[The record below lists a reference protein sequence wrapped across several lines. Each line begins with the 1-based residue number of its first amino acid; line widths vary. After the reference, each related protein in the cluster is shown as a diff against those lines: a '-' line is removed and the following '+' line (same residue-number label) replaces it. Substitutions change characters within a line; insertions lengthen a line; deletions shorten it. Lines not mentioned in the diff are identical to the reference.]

1 LGAIA
6 GVFGGAENARTIVQE
21 MLLALRHRGSNTRI
35 AVAQGKPS
43 PWAIGCTCND
53 GLETHFLESQRAV
66 LAFDGSFFR
75 RSNQVKFAQR
85 QMSKRI
91 VRDGAR
97 TLMSVP
103 GEFAALSI
111 LRNRMFAF
119 RDLNGLKPLY
129 YAGGRGRWAF
139 ASERKALWKIGLRNV
154 GRVSPGGLYS
164 VDRHG
169 ITRTRVELIKRL
181 AQRPIT
187 YEQATSKLTRLLK
200 RSIRSVTAGM
210 GKIAVAFSGGLDS
223 AVTAVL
229 AKERCETELVSVGLP
244 GSPEMSTVDKYA
256 QEIKLP
262 ITVETFEPD
271 CLEDYVRRVVW
282 LIEEPNLMKV
292 SVAVP
297 LHWAAMVAAKRG
309 FSVMLC
315 GQGSDELFGGYYKY
329 AKTLDMK
336 GRKALVNELYRS
348 VIEASR
354 VNYERDEQATAPSG
368 VELRTPFAD
377 LDVIRFSLTIPSEY
391 KVKAGNDLTRKWVLR
406 SVAEVL
412 GVPKDI
418 AWRRKKAIQ
427 HGTGVENAI
436 RKLAKSKNVTAES
449 YLASVHAEV
458 KRMESMPS
466 FSNQFQ

>member
-21 MLLALRHRGSNTRI
+21 LLLALRHRGSNMRI
-35 AVAQGKPS
+35 AVAQEES
-43 PWAIGCTCND
+43 STWAIGCLSNN
-53 GLETHFLESQRAV
+53 GLETHFLESERAV
-66 LAFDGSFFR
+66 LAFDGSFFQQP
-75 RSNQVKFAQR
+75 NQVKFAQR
-85 QMSKRI
+85 HLRKRT
-91 VRDGAR
+91 VRDAAR

-103 GEFAALSI
+103 GEFAALGI
-111 LRNRMFAF
+111 LRSRLFAF

-129 YAGGRGRWAF
+129 CAGGRGHWAF

-154 GRVSPGGLYS
+154 ERVPPGRLYS

-169 ITRTRVELIKRL
+169 ITRTGLGLIKRPR
-181 AQRPIT
+181 QRPIP
-187 YEQATSKLTRLLK
+187 YEQAASELTRLLK
-200 RSIRSVTAGM
+200 RSIRNVTAGID
-210 GKIAVAFSGGLDS
+210 KVAVAFSGGLDS

-229 AKERCETELVSVGLP
+229 AKETCETELVSVGLSR
-244 GSPEMSTVDKYA
+244 SPELLTVDKYA
-256 QEIKLP
+256 HEINLP
-262 ITVETFEPD
+262 ITIDAFEPD
-271 CLEDYVRRVVW
+271 SLEDYVRRVVW

-297 LHWAAMVAAKRG
+297 LHWAAMVAARRG
-309 FSVMLC
+309 FAIMLC

-329 AKTLDMK
+329 AKTLDTK
-336 GRKALVNELYRS
+336 GRNALVNELYRS
-348 VIEASR
+348 VVEASQ
-354 VNYERDEQATAPSG
+354 VNCERDEQATAPSG

-412 GVPKDI
+412 GLPKDI

-436 RKLAKSKNVTAES
+436 RKLAKTKNLTAES
-449 YLASVHAEV
+449 YLASVHTEV
-458 KRMESMPS
+458 RGMESMP
-466 FSNQFQ
+466 

>member
-1 LGAIA
+1 MGAIA
-6 GVFGGAENARTIVQE
+6 GVFGVADNARTMVQE
-21 MLLALRHRGSNTRI
+21 LLLALRHRGSNMRI
-35 AVAQGKPS
+35 AVAQAEPS
-43 PWAIGCTCND
+43 PWAIGCICND
-53 GLETHFLESQRAV
+53 AIERHFLECERAV
-66 LAFDGSFFR
+66 LAFDGSFFQQ
-75 RSNQVKFAQR
+75 SNQVNFAQR
-85 QMSKRI
+85 HMMKGV
-91 VRDGAR
+91 VRVAAR
-97 TLMSVP
+97 TLMSAP

-111 LRNRMFAF
+111 LRGRMFAF

-154 GRVSPGGLYS
+154 ESVPPGGLYS
-164 VDRHG
+164 VDRRG
-169 ITRTRVELIKRL
+169 IARTRVELIKRPP
-181 AQRPIT
+181 QRAIT

-200 RSIRSVTAGM
+200 RSIRRVTAG
-210 GKIAVAFSGGLDS
+210 IDRSAVAFSGGLDS

-229 AKERCETELVSVGLP
+229 AKESCETELVSVGLT
-244 GSPEMSTVDKYA
+244 GSPELSTVEKYA
-256 QEIKLP
+256 REINLP

-297 LHWAAMVAAKRG
+297 LHWAAMLAAKRG
-309 FSVMLC
+309 FSIMLC

-329 AKTLDMK
+329 AKTLDKK

-348 VIEASR
+348 VIEASQ
-354 VNYERDEQATAPSG
+354 VNYERDEQATAPSS

-377 LDVIRFSLTIPSEY
+377 LDVIRFSLAIPSEY

-436 RKLAKSKNVTAES
+436 RKLAKSKNLTAES

-458 KRMESMPS
+458 RGLESMP
-466 FSNQFQ
+466 